1 MKNIIYYLPAVL
13 GIFLLPLMAWAQ
25 PTTYTLDES
34 STMVIKGTS
43 TIHDWEV
50 DVEKMEAD
58 ITLAASDSEDNE
70 AKNLVE
76 AFSIT
81 IPVESLES
89 GKRKMNR
96 KMYDALKKDDHPEI
110 MFFLK
115 SAELTDNNQSAQS
128 FTLNA
133 TGNLNI
139 AGSLQEVTFP
149 VKATRVDES
158 SFRFEGSYSLNMK
171 DYQVDPPSAVFGT
184 IKSGEEVT
192 IVFNILVN
200 K

>member
-89 GKRKMNR
+89 GKGKMNR